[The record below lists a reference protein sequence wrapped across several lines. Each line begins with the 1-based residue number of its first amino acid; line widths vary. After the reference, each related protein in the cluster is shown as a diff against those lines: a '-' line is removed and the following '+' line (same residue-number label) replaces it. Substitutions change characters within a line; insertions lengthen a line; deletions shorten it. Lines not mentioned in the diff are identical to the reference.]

1 MKPISDMSRIPAA
14 LFIVDI
20 NKEKIAV
27 AEARKLNIPVFAMV
41 DTNTD
46 PTLVDFAIPAND
58 DASKSIALIV
68 GTIVNAIAEGLN
80 ERRMAREKQDAEDKE
95 AEIEAQEIKDKSEAL
110 KQAEEQADAEAEKG
124 GKDETKVQK
133 LRDEKKETARPR
145 RTRKTVSKT
154 KKS

>member
-1 MKPISDMSRIPAA
+1 MREGWQGRNRT
-14 LFIVDI
+14 L
-20 NKEKIAV
+20 KIK
-27 AEARKLNIPVFAMV
+27 KLK
-41 DTNTD
+41 
-46 PTLVDFAIPAND
+46 L
-58 DASKSIALIV
+58 
-68 GTIVNAIAEGLN
+68 
-80 ERRMAREKQDAEDKE
+80 AEDKE